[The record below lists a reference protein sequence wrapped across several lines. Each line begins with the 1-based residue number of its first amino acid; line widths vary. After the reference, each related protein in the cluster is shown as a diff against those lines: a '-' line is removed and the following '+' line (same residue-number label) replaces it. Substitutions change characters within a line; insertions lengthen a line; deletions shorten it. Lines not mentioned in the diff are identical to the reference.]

1 MGCSGAAAV
10 EQRPAEAEA
19 GRHAMLAKRTASED
33 VTVETHGPCRHTS
46 FVSTSQEM
54 SVKKGSMGRSAHGL
68 RGGGPSRVTRNATG
82 NASSSYL
89 NDVGNGRGRRGA
101 PHTHSGDVAQLV
113 GGGVGDGL
121 SEEEGEEFVSPALVL
136 PAVLPTVSSG
146 SADPAGGFRS
156 D

>member
-1 MGCSGAAAV
+1 
-10 EQRPAEAEA
+10 
-19 GRHAMLAKRTASED
+19 MLAKRTASED
-33 VTVETHGPCRHTS
+33 VTVETHRPGRRASVC
-46 FVSTSQEM
+46 TSQEV
-54 SVKKGSMGRSAHGL
+54 SVRVKGPMGRRAHGL
-68 RGGGPSRVTRNATG
+68 GNGGPSRVKRNATG

-89 NDVGNGRGRRGA
+89 NDVGNGRGHGGVPRS
-101 PHTHSGDVAQLV
+101 HSGDVAQLV